1 MSLRTMIVAVGVVLA
16 CASAPGPAMGQL
28 LKKLYKAQLDNGFET
43 KTQGLQKAR
52 RLVERKAP

>member
-1 MSLRTMIVAVGVVLA
+1 
-16 CASAPGPAMGQL
+16 MGQL

-43 KTQGLQKAR
+43 KAQGLTKAR